1 MRHGMVGR
9 DSGRSMTILLGVTEF
24 LVVEQLLVVA
34 SLRVGAKVLERVALL
49 GVAEFLV
56 VEEL

>member
-1 MRHGMVGR
+1 MVGR